1 MKMTSAAIS
10 SFVMVFVLAFVCT
23 ATSARSIGQQ
33 QQQNGIQE
41 SERSGRAIKS
51 LCVDYYSQLPYA
63 LWKHACGSQTTLNRR
78 GFQNNEEVP
87 VKKSNMEYQQQQ
99 SDRMINAL
107 YAHLFENLSKDMS
120 ESKRSADLFGAEAPM
135 YII

>member
-1 MKMTSAAIS
+1 MTSAAIS

-78 GFQNNEEVP
+78 GFQNNAEGP
-87 VKKSNMEYQQQQ
+87 VKKSSMEYQQQQ
-99 SDRMINAL
+99 SNRMINAL
-107 YAHLFENLSKDMS
+107 YARLFEKLSKDMS
-120 ESKRSADLFGAEAPM
+120 ENKRSADLFEAEAPM